1 MKILIPVFLSLLFIC
16 ACMGSP
22 YEISRMDSAQLR
34 QVPAYQLMGALSN
47 TAVRNEK
54 MFNEARRRKLL
65 TESEIRLVKKRKLK
79 KGMSE
84 YALVA
89 TWGQPIKVELL
100 PGASDK
106 KKYIYGFDTKY
117 TSETF
122 VFIDKGKVSGWWEK
136 KN

>member
-1 MKILIPVFLSLLFIC
+1 
-16 ACMGSP
+16 MGSP
-22 YEISRMDSAQLR
+22 YEISRMENEQLR
-34 QVPAYQLMGALSN
+34 QVPDYQLLGALSN

-54 MFNEARRRKLL
+54 MFDEARRRELL
-65 TESEIRLVKKRKLK
+65 TESEIRLVKKRSLK

-84 YALVA
+84 YALIA
-89 TWGQPIKVELL
+89 ARGQPIRVESL
-100 PGASDK
+100 PGAPDK
-106 KKYIYGFDTKY
+106 KKYVYGFDTKY